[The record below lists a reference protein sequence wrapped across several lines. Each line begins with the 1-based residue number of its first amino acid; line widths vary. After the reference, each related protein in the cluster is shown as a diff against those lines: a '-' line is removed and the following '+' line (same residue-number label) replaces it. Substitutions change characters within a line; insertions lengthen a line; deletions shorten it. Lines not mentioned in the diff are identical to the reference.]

1 MTRARKKNSKE
12 LEERLRAL
20 KKEQRR
26 LNREITSLARDS
38 VKSTGSSQKS
48 RPSKSK
54 RGSRSRSSGGAP
66 QARVEMKAYLSN
78 GSFRGK
84 RKLRHERAV
93 QRNKAIFMLV
103 LACFAL
109 YIFFAW
115 VY

>member
-1 MTRARKKNSKE
+1 MARAARRNSKE

-26 LNREITSLARDS
+26 LTREISALARDS
-38 VKSTGSSQKS
+38 GGPSVRKSKGKRVQSSTASRTSAAKGSSAV
-48 RPSKSK
+48 
-54 RGSRSRSSGGAP
+54 G
-66 QARVEMKAYLSN
+66 VEMKAYFSN

-103 LACFAL
+103 IACFAL
-109 YIFFAW
+109 YSFFAW
-115 VY
+115 VF

>member
-1 MTRARKKNSKE
+1 MARAAKRNSKE

-26 LNREITSLARDS
+26 LAREINALSRGSSGSSVKKPKSKRTAAS
-38 VKSTGSSQKS
+38 VKSRASGRAGS
-48 RPSKSK
+48 
-54 RGSRSRSSGGAP
+54 AP
-66 QARVEMKAYLSN
+66 ASVEMKAYLSN

-115 VY
+115 VF